1 MSTIDSP
8 ASYRNHSSPTLLAYP
23 LQLNSNPRSHTLS
36 RHEPSWPH
44 VRRAP
49 KGGVGGQSPVKIKR
63 TVEDLGVTCT
73 YQRRHGRIRTGG
85 QFPDMCG
92 ILDTSV
98 DGEAL
103 AAVKEVIYHLIGV
116 VVEAFEILV

>member
-1 MSTIDSP
+1 MPTIDLP
-8 ASYRNHSSPTLLAYP
+8 ASCRNHSSPTLLAYP

-44 VRRAP
+44 VKRAP
-49 KGGVGGQSPVKIKR
+49 KGGVGGQSPAKIEGM
-63 TVEDLGVTCT
+63 VEELGMAWT

-85 QFPDMCG
+85 QFPDMSG

-103 AAVKEVIYHLIGV
+103 AAIKEVIYHLIGV
-116 VVEAFEILV
+116 IVEAFEKLV